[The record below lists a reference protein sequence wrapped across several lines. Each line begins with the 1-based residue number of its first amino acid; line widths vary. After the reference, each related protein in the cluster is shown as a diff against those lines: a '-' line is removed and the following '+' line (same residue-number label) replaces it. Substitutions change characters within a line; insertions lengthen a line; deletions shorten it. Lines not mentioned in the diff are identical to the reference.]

1 MAEDTPMMKQYR
13 LIKEKHSDCILFF
26 RLGDFYEMFD
36 EDARTASKEL
46 DLTLTTRDR
55 AKENPEERVPMCGVP
70 YHSVDA
76 YLARLISRGYKVAIC
91 EQMED
96 PALAKGLV
104 DRDVIRIVTPGTVT
118 ESEILDSASSNYLAS
133 VWAGSAGFGVCF
145 ADISTGQ
152 MCVRQFGP
160 HEEEGLIGELGRFSP
175 AEIVLSAMASEDSA
189 LRSGMAR
196 HFKCLTETREE
207 LFDREKCVELILS
220 QFDVKSTDELK
231 MDRDDRLICA
241 AGALLGYIAET
252 QKRRLDHINRLEV
265 YNDGRYME
273 LDIQTIR
280 NLELLSNARTGDKRG
295 SLLWVLDKT
304 KTPMGARLL
313 RSWVTRPLLNYVEI
327 VQRQSAVEELWR
339 DGVKRPELI
348 LALRPVGD
356 MERII
361 GKTVYG
367 TANCRD
373 IAYLSTSIGKLPELT
388 GLLGGMTSAV
398 LTSIRDMDTLQDLKA
413 RIDATICDDPPVS
426 VRDGGMIRKGFDP
439 EVDRLRSLLN
449 GSQAALT
456 DIEVREKQRTGK
468 KLRVGYNKVFGYY
481 LEIPRSQSGDV
492 PADYIRKQTL
502 VNCERFITEELKNL
516 EVELTGAEEKLCD
529 LEYRIYTEL
538 REFLASN
545 VERVQSTAS
554 AVARLDVLC
563 AFAQCAADYN
573 WCRPNM
579 IPGDAIDITEGR
591 HPVVELTQKDT
602 LFVPNDTHLDC
613 RESQV
618 AVITGPNMAGK
629 STYMRQ
635 TALITLMAQMGSF
648 VPAKSADIGIVD
660 RVFTRIGA
668 SDDLSG
674 GMSTFMVEMSEVA
687 AILRSATSRS
697 LIILDE
703 VGRGTSTY
711 DGMAVARAVVEFCA
725 NRKKLGAKTMF
736 ATHYHELTALE
747 GQIEGVKNYN
757 ISAKKRGDDIIF
769 LRKIVPGGADDSYGI
784 EVAKLAGVP
793 EPVIKRAKVILAEI
807 TENLG
812 VPAAASKAPA
822 ESSSQLSLS
831 GLAGAEIS
839 DELKFLDLNTVTPIE
854 ALNLLYDFK
863 RRVSQ

>member
-13 LIKEKHSDCILFF
+13 LIKEHHRDCLLFF

-36 EDARTASKEL
+36 EDARTASREL

-55 AKENPEERVPMCGVP
+55 GKAQEDQVPMCGVP

-76 YLARLISRGYKVAIC
+76 YLGRLIARGYKVAIC

-118 ESEILDSASSNYLAS
+118 ESNILDSGSSNYL
-133 VWAGSAGFGVCF
+133 SAICADGMGFGVCF
-145 ADISTGQ
+145 ADISTGE
-152 MCVRQFGP
+152 MCVRPFGP
-160 HEEEGLIGELGRFSP
+160 GEEDGVIGELGRFSP
-175 AEIVLSAMASEDSA
+175 AEIVIDHGAAENKRLMESVER
-189 LRSGMAR
+189 L
-196 HFKCLTETREE
+196 FKCMVESRED
-207 LFDREKCVELILS
+207 LFEKDRCVELILG
-220 QFDVKSTDELK
+220 QFKVRSTDELK
-231 MDRDDRLICA
+231 LGRDERLLRA
-241 AGALLGYIAET
+241 SGALLGYIAET
-252 QKRRLDHINRLEV
+252 QKRPLEHINRLEV

-280 NLELLSNARTGDKRG
+280 NLELLANARTGEKRG

-304 KTPMGARLL
+304 KTPMGSRLL
-313 RSWVTRPLLNYVEI
+313 RSWVTRPLLNYTEI

-348 LALRPVGD
+348 LALRSVGD

-361 GKTVYG
+361 GKAVYG

-373 IAYLSTSIGKLPELT
+373 MAFLASSIGKLPAIVD
-388 GLLGGMTSAV
+388 LLDGAGCAV
-398 LTSIRDMDTLQDLKA
+398 LSKIRDMDTLDDLKA
-413 RIDATICDDPPVS
+413 RIDATVCDEPPIS
-426 VRDGGMIRKGFDP
+426 VRDGGMIRDGFDP
-439 EVDRLRSLLN
+439 EVDRLRALLH
-449 GSQAALT
+449 GSEAALT

-468 KLRVGYNKVFGYY
+468 KLKVGYNKVFGYY
-481 LEIPRSQSGDV
+481 IEIPRSQSSDV
-492 PADYIRKQTL
+492 PEDYIRKQTL
-502 VNCERFITEELKNL
+502 VNCERFVTQELKEL
-516 EVELTGAEEKLCD
+516 EVELTGAGEKLCD
-529 LEYRIYTEL
+529 LEYRIYTQL
-538 REFLASN
+538 REFLAAN
-545 VERVQSTAS
+545 VTRVQATAAS
-554 AVARLDVLC
+554 VARLDVLC

-579 IPGDAIDITEGR
+579 VPGDAIDITDGR

-602 LFVPNDTHLDC
+602 LFVPNDTHLNC
-613 RESQV
+613 RDAQI

-635 TALITLMAQMGSF
+635 TALIALMAQMGSF
-648 VPAKSADIGIVD
+648 VPARSADMSIVD

-711 DGMAVARAVVEFCA
+711 DGMAVARAVVEYCA
-725 NRKKLGAKTMF
+725 NRRKLGAKTMF

-769 LRKIVPGGADDSYGI
+769 LRKIVPGGTDDSYGI

-793 EPVIKRAKVILAEI
+793 DPVIKRARVILAEL
-807 TENLG
+807 TEDRPSAG
-812 VPAAASKAPA
+812 APAAPA
-822 ESSSQLSLS
+822 GGDSGQMSLE
-831 GLAGAEIS
+831 GLAGEEICAI
-839 DELKFLDLNTVTPIE
+839 LRGLDLNTMTPLE
-854 ALNLLYDFK
+854 ALSMLFDFK
-863 RRVSQ
+863 RRVTQ